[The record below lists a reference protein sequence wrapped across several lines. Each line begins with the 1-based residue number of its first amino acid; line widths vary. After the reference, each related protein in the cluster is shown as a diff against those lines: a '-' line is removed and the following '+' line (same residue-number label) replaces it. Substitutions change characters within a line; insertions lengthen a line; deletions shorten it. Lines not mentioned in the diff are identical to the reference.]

1 MNTETP
7 WLPSDIDESFAP
19 LSHFDITPTDDMP
32 MAVTPR
38 GGGRE
43 VGRSC
48 YQLDTQYGTYLIDC
62 GLSQGGD
69 DKFPDLRGLSPDDV
83 DSVFLTHAHI
93 DHSGGLPVLENRGLL
108 DDDAKIF
115 ATEPTI
121 QIAQT
126 LLQDSL
132 KLHLRETA
140 DGPAEQQFTEAD
152 VESVFRRFSAI
163 EYTTDTDTEPLTVRD
178 LIPETD
184 EVEPL
189 TLQVGNA
196 AHLLGSAWFAF
207 ESHGHRVVFSGD
219 IGGRAKQLPEIDVP
233 PQADHLFIESTYG
246 ATHSHRSLSDAGT
259 ELFEL
264 LGDAIRNGEPVLIP
278 TFATGRAQALLL
290 MFNDRGHA
298 LPGEIGVDYQLVV
311 DGMAQ
316 DITDHYHDYVT
327 DNMYYDTGVVNRATE
342 TGMTT
347 PFLPSGI
354 TTPRTDRERRR
365 IFERFSPA
373 KGEQVPIILAPSGML
388 SGGNSPRYLGEL
400 IARYDD
406 GHVVPTGYQ
415 ANGTLG
421 NALQNAKKSGTE
433 KATRLV
439 DTNPFG
445 NDWPASDRIS
455 WVETD
460 DGTKTR
466 MTVPTRWLHSLS
478 GLSAHAAQ
486 NGLLSFARNISPE
499 TITLIHGPAYAQEG
513 FGAHLMDNVES
524 SEQLS
529 RARLLTPIPIK
540 RDPDI
545 DAATL
550 SEDVTSS
557 SGEIRTQ
564 IDDLHDTVTALSE
577 EIADTRNDGL
587 SEAEVRAIVRDMI
600 N

>member
-1 MNTETP
+1 MVNTEHP
-7 WLPSDIDESFAP
+7 WLPDDAGETFDP
-19 LSHFDITPTDDMP
+19 VSHSGVEVTNDTP
-32 MAVTPR
+32 MAVIPR

-48 YQLDTQYGTYLIDC
+48 YQIETQYSTILVDC

-69 DKFPDLRGLSPDDV
+69 EKFPDFRGLSTDDV
-83 DSVFLTHAHI
+83 DAVFLTHAHV
-93 DHSGGLPVLENRGLL
+93 DHCGGLPVAENRGLL

-132 KLHLRETA
+132 KLHLRET
-140 DGPAEQQFTEAD
+140 GSSSAEQQFTEQD
-152 VESVFRRFSAI
+152 VDAVFRRFSAI
-163 EYTTDTDTEPLTVRD
+163 DYTTDSDPIPVRDLLPDAEKVEPLTV
-178 LIPETD
+178 
-184 EVEPL
+184 
-189 TLQVGNA
+189 QAGNA

-219 IGGRAKQLPEIDVP
+219 IGNRAKQLPDVDVP

-246 ATHSHRSLSDAGT
+246 ATHSHRSLTDAET
-259 ELFEL
+259 ELFDL
-264 LGDAIRNGEPVLIP
+264 LSDAIRNGEPVLIP
-278 TFATGRAQALLL
+278 TFATGRAQTLLL

-298 LPGEIGVDYQLVV
+298 LPGTLGEDFQLVV

-316 DITDHYHDYVT
+316 EITDHYHNHIT
-327 DNMYYDTGVVNRATE
+327 DDMFYDDGIVNRATE

-354 TTPRTDRERRR
+354 TTPKTDRDRQR

-373 KGEQVPIILAPSGML
+373 TGEQVPIILAPSGML
-388 SGGNSPRYLGEL
+388 SGGNSPRYLAEL
-400 IARYDD
+400 VARYED

-421 NALQNAKKSGTE
+421 AGLQNAKKAGTE
-433 KATRLV
+433 KATKLI
-439 DTNPFG
+439 TASPFAA
-445 NDWPASDRIS
+445 DWPQSEYVS
-455 WVETD
+455 WVEI
-460 DGTKTR
+460 DGETQTR
-466 MTVPTRWLHSLS
+466 LTVPTSWLTSLS

-486 NGLLSFARNISPE
+486 SGLLSFVRDVSPE
-499 TITLIHGPAYAQEG
+499 NVALIHGPVYAQEA
-513 FGAHLMDNVES
+513 FGEHLMENVES
-524 SEQLS
+524 IEQLS
-529 RARLLTPIPIK
+529 RARLLTPTPIE
-540 RDPDI
+540 RDPSI

-550 SEDVTSS
+550 SEDATSS
-557 SGEIRTQ
+557 SEDIRNQ

-587 SEAEVRAIVRDMI
+587 SEAEVRAVIREMTE
-600 N
+600 